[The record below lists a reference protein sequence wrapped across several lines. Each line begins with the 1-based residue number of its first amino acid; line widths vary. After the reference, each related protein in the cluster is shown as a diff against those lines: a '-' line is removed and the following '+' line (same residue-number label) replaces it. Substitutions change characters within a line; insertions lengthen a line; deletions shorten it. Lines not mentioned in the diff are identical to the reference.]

1 MDWFNRR
8 IDKAAAMMKKQE
20 ALSWVLFSVTLGL
33 LAVGTIIKGPT
44 NAQFPANHVAYSI
57 RYWLSCVAAPVCLLN
72 AALGSM
78 IFRHIGRPDS
88 SSLSAHEGSL

>member
-8 IDKAAAMMKKQE
+8 IDKAAAMMKKQD

-44 NAQFPANHVAYSI
+44 NAQFPENHVAYSL
-57 RYWLSCVAAPVCLLN
+57 RFWLSCAAAPVCLLN
-72 AALGSM
+72 VAFGSM
-78 IFRHIGRPDS
+78 VLRHIRRHES
-88 SSLSAHEGSL
+88 NSLPPHEGSR